1 MNKKEIRA
9 HIEEGYLRVIVIF
22 ELVGKPKSHIEQT
35 IKAYVENVTSQEDV
49 FLLKDEYEEATELEE
64 GVFSTVAELE
74 LLVKNM
80 ERLTWLCMNFTPAS
94 IEIIEPDTKTFEQKE
109 IGHWLNDLLSRL
121 HEIGMVQ
128 KNLQGQHHVLVKNFN
143 AMTRNAILLALQ
155 HTKDVAVLA
164 KQIGMDV
171 EHTKKFLEALIK
183 EGKVREEKGSYHLQ

>member
-9 HIEEGYLRVIVIF
+9 HIEEGYVRVAVIF

-35 IKAYVENVTSQEDV
+35 LKAYVEKVASQEDIT
-49 FLLKDEYEEATELEE
+49 LLKEEYEDTNELEE
-64 GVFSTVAELE
+64 GVFSVIAELE
-74 LLVKNM
+74 LLVKDM
-80 ERLTWLCMNFTPAS
+80 EKLTWLCLNFTPAS
-94 IEIIEPDTKTFEQKE
+94 VEVLEPDSKTLQQQELT
-109 IGHWLNDLLSRL
+109 HWLNDLLARL

-143 AMTRNAILLALQ
+143 AMTRNALLLALQ
-155 HTKDVAVLA
+155 HTKEVSVLA

-183 EGKVREEKGSYHLQ
+183 EGKVREEKGNYHLQ